1 MSSISPELQTK
12 LERLTPE
19 QQITVIAFIESLLK
33 TERPYSSR
41 GLKFDW
47 CVGPDAPPEPSTSK
61 EKPQARPA
69 MTFEWAGCLADLR
82 DQYTSVEL
90 QKEANR
96 WREEMALG
104 YLQQREPET
113 EEAE

>member
-1 MSSISPELQTK
+1 MSLILPELQTK

-19 QQITVIAFIESLLK
+19 QQAAVATFVDGLLK
-33 TERPYSSR
+33 QA
-41 GLKFDW
+41 
-47 CVGPDAPPEPSTSK
+47 APPP
-61 EKPQARPA
+61 RPA

-96 WREEMALG
+96 WREELALG
-104 YLQQREPET
+104 YLQQREHEN
-113 EEAE
+113 EDRQ